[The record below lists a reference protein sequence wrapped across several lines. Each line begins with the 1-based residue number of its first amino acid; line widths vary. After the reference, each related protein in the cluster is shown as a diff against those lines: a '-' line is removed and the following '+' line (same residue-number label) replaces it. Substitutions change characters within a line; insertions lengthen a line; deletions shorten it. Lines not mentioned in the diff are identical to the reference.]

1 METLLTFNKSN
12 LLFLLP
18 LALGL
23 MVTAVLAIRVVIA
36 RVQQQEAELLAA
48 ERMARLQ
55 EVNKQLQQ
63 TLDALHAQVW
73 YLDTEA
79 RVVNYNALAKTF
91 MQMAPNQ
98 ARGRTMMSFLPDWDD
113 PAARHQENL
122 AVIHAGEARFGAVE
136 CYTKAGK
143 THWVTVDRVPSY
155 DDQGEI
161 DGLMI
166 FIYDISTL
174 KATEHELR
182 RTHHELEQRVAA
194 RTAELR
200 QTNEQLQLEVEERRN
215 AEHALRQSEER
226 LELAL
231 RGADLGFW
239 DVDLVTGQSVY
250 NERWALIRG
259 YRLDEFDGNARHWHQ
274 DVHPDDLAGVEAMM
288 MAHLYGSLPFF
299 EHEYRVQTR
308 TGEWRWVR
316 SRGKVVSR
324 NQKGHPLRFAGTQID
339 ITDVKQLEQQLLQ
352 AQKMEAV
359 GRLAGGVAHD
369 FNNILT
375 VILSYSELALRQLSA
390 DDRLHGRLNEIRK
403 AAERAAK
410 LTQQLLTFSRSEMT
424 APVVVDLNRLIIDIE
439 SMLQRLIGEHI
450 DLRLNLAANL
460 GAVRADLGHLE
471 QVLLNLAV
479 NARDAMPDG
488 GLLQIETIMVPA
500 AQIHGLPAAEV
511 RSEHYVALLVS
522 DTGCGMDAQVQAHI
536 FEPFFTTKGPGKGTG
551 LGLSTVFG
559 IVKQNHG
566 IIEVESE
573 IGGGSAFRIYLP
585 CVAMAPL
592 NESLAVPLFAPYD
605 GGNETILL
613 VEDEAQIRTLASSAL
628 REAGYTV
635 LSAADGQEALR
646 VSARHA
652 GPIHLIVTDVV
663 MPGMSGVYLSTQV
676 VALRPATKVLYISGY
691 TDGELSRY
699 DTLDEKFA
707 FLPKPFT
714 PTSLA
719 SKVRQLLD
727 E

>member
-1 METLLTFNKSN
+1 METLLVFDKSD
-12 LLFLLP
+12 FLLLIP
-18 LALGL
+18 LAVSLV
-23 MVTAVLAIRVVIA
+23 VTAALLIRVVIA
-36 RVQQQEAELLAA
+36 GVQQREAELLAA

-63 TLDALHAQVW
+63 TLGALHAQVW

-79 RVVNYNALAKTF
+79 RVVNYNTLAKTF
-91 MQMAPNQ
+91 MQMEPNQ
-98 ARGRTMMSFLPDWDD
+98 ARGRTMMSFLPEWDD
-113 PAARHQENL
+113 PTARHHENL
-122 AVIHAGEARFGAVE
+122 AVIHSGEARFGAVE
-136 CYTKAGK
+136 CYTRADK
-143 THWVTVDRVPSY
+143 TYWVTVDRVPSH
-155 DDQGEI
+155 DDRGEI

-174 KATEHELR
+174 KETEHELR
-182 RTHHELEQRVAA
+182 HTHHELEQRVAA

-200 QTNEQLQLEVEERRN
+200 QTNERLQLEVEERRN
-215 AEHALRQSEER
+215 AEHALRESEER

-239 DVDLVTGQSVY
+239 DVDLVTGESVY
-250 NERWALIRG
+250 NERWATIRG
-259 YRLDEFDGNARHWHQ
+259 YRLAEFDGNARHWHQ
-274 DVHPDDLAGVEAMM
+274 DVHPDDLTGVEAMM

-308 TGEWRWVR
+308 SGEWRWVR

-339 ITDVKQLEQQLLQ
+339 ITDVKQLEHQLLQ

-375 VILSYSELALRQLSA
+375 VIMSYSELALRQLEP

-403 AAERAAK
+403 AAKRAGK
-410 LTQQLLTFSRSEMT
+410 LTQQLLTFSRSEVT
-424 APVVVDLNRLIIDIE
+424 SPVVLDLNRLIIDIE

-450 DLRLNLAANL
+450 DLRLNLASHL

-479 NARDAMPDG
+479 NARDAMPNG
-488 GLLQIETIMVPA
+488 GLLQIETTMVPA
-500 AQIHGLPAAEV
+500 AQIHALPAAEI
-511 RSEHYVALLVS
+511 RSDHYVTLVVT

-559 IVKQNHG
+559 IVKQNQG

-573 IGGGSAFRIYLP
+573 VGGGASFRIYLP
-585 CVAMAPL
+585 CVVQPRPGEPLSEPLPAPH
-592 NESLAVPLFAPYD
+592 D
-605 GGNETILL
+605 GGSETILL
-613 VEDEAQIRTLASSAL
+613 VEDEAQIRTLATNAL

-635 LSAADGQEALR
+635 LSAADGQEALL
-646 VSARHA
+646 VSSQHLGA
-652 GPIHLIVTDVV
+652 IHLIVTDVV
-663 MPGMSGVYLSTQV
+663 MPGMSGVHLSNQL

-699 DTLDEKFA
+699 DTLDDNFA